1 MPCVHGSPIMPG
13 LMTDSRLRGCT
24 CGPCRQERTD
34 GIQRETSSRP
44 GKFVNLPSRDGKG
57 LFVAAGEDAG
67 CGISHFGA
75 EYTGTPNHV

>member
-1 MPCVHGSPIMPG
+1 MC
-13 LMTDSRLRGCT
+13 SRLPDYSRT
-24 CGPCRQERTD
+24 DDELTIAWLSVWLCRQERTD
-34 GIQRETSSRP
+34 GIQRKTSSRP